1 MNSLPNDSDKRM
13 IPKDQIDSPSIE
25 EGNSSGSLNGGN
37 QVLKKGPW
45 TSAEDAILVA
55 YVKKHG
61 EGNWNAVQKHTGLSR
76 CGKSCRL
83 RWANHLRPNLKKG
96 AFTPEEEQLI
106 IELHAKMGN
115 KWARMAAY
123 IEVTWQ
129 YFKVQTI
136 NGNCS
141 MEMKKAEV
149 FVAFLTVAS
158 SVALTAASLD
168 PCTPSSSSKEV
179 RLFSLLPPRSGLSR
193 EGGVASGS
201 RKGMKDKFTP
211 RFDGLRFI
219 ETLLPGRTDNE
230 IKNYWNTRIKR
241 RHRAGLPLYPPNI
254 CYQVSCENQQ
264 SNHSSD
270 YSYNEKQPDEF
281 LQGGN
286 LDIPDIVFDNYTNN
300 GSLSYAPPFPDIAVS
315 SILSQRF
322 GFQNYA
328 LPNPTVCCVERPDE
342 TEKVVPASN
351 GTDND
356 GCPRLDNVLFE
367 PSGKMQESF
376 GLSCLYDPDS
386 SSNSLAHHGGATG
399 SCASLNDTFSASS
412 LIPGTL
418 KLELPSLQY
427 METDSNSWL
436 ACSSTPFDLVNTYV
450 KSPPTVPLQT
460 DCVSPR
466 KSGLLEALLH
476 EAHVLSSAKKE
487 PSEKISIS
495 FVTPTDM
502 VDCPELSIND
512 SKLVEHKDPVSPLGR
527 SAAFVFNEGTPLI
540 SGNFLDELPHPLASS
555 NSDSILVDAEHV
567 SSPNLGEKDI
577 SHCRDPFRPDAL
589 LGSAWLENSSQ
600 NALDHSVFNDAI
612 SILLGQD
619 LCYEHKPVPAETSS
633 GVMQGFG
640 LNSCPWN
647 NMPSACQMP

>member
-123 IEVTWQ
+123 
-129 YFKVQTI
+129 
-136 NGNCS
+136 
-141 MEMKKAEV
+141 
-149 FVAFLTVAS
+149 
-158 SVALTAASLD
+158 
-168 PCTPSSSSKEV
+168 
-179 RLFSLLPPRSGLSR
+179 
-193 EGGVASGS
+193 
-201 RKGMKDKFTP
+201 
-211 RFDGLRFI
+211 
-219 ETLLPGRTDNE
+219 LPGRTDNE

-241 RHRAGLPLYPPNI
+241 CHRAGLPLYPPNI

-502 VDCPELSIND
+502 ADCPELSIND

-577 SHCRDPFRPDAL
+577 SYCRDPFRPDAL

-640 LNSCPWN
+640 LKSCPWN